1 MGGALPFSL
10 LLALSPAALSA
21 SCRAAL
27 LRGSR
32 SGASSPRKRSCARA
46 RAEERED
53 GEGGGGGEEEDEEEE
68 EESSSASGREVGSAA
83 SGIKHRQIKKKLNRV
98 LRILGAK

>member
-1 MGGALPFSL
+1 MGGGRPFSL
-10 LLALSPAALSA
+10 LFALSPAALSA

-32 SGASSPRKRSCARA
+32 SGASSLRKRSCARA

-53 GEGGGGGEEEDEEEE
+53 GEGGGAEEEEEEDEEEE

-83 SGIKHRQIKKKLNRV
+83 SGIKHRQI
-98 LRILGAK
+98 